1 MRAPYRAVV
10 VGCGPRGRAHALGLI
25 ANRPRFDLVAVCD
38 RDGDRLTRVADELRV
53 RKRYTDPDEMLARER
68 PSVLCFATPPA
79 VRQELVE
86 LGVKHGVRAIAL
98 EKPLALSLGEAARI
112 RELCA
117 GAGINGVV
125 CHQLRHGGHWRRAKE
140 IIETGGIGDVR
151 SVLATGRPSLLRVGT
166 HLVDILLWLA
176 GAGRAQWVVGQV
188 VGKAGYEEDHP
199 CPDHL
204 AGVVALDRG
213 VRGFLEVGTL
223 APHHLDEH
231 AFWADAGVTVL
242 GTHGHVRV
250 VLGAGWEAVTR
261 WSRERPESG
270 PADPAPQEARHLA
283 LLADWLDDP
292 ERVHPCDLAASYRG
306 LEVLLGMALS
316 SLERRRVDLPIAP
329 VPDAVLERLRN
340 LLPDGAARP

>member
-1 MRAPYRAVV
+1 MRAPYRAVL

-25 ANRPRFDLVAVCD
+25 ANGPRFDLVAVCD
-38 RDGDRLTRVADELRV
+38 RDADRLTRVADELGV

-117 GAGINGVV
+117 GAGIHGVV

-213 VRGFLEVGTL
+213 VRGFLDVGTL

-231 AFWADAGVTVL
+231 EFWADAGLTVL

-270 PADPAPQEARHLA
+270 PAGGGSPRPASRLPGRPAQA
-283 LLADWLDDP
+283 P
-292 ERVHPCDLAASYRG
+292 GVRG
-306 LEVLLGMALS
+306 
-316 SLERRRVDLPIAP
+316 
-329 VPDAVLERLRN
+329 
-340 LLPDGAARP
+340 